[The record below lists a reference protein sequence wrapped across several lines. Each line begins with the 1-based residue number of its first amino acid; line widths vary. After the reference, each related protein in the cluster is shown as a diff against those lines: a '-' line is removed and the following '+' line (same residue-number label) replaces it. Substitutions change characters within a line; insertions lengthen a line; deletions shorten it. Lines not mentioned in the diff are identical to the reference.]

1 MWNGHARGISK
12 RCYKGNALPT
22 IGIVLIAAGLILLF
36 ACIPG
41 WAWAALAGLLL
52 IVVGYALIRLE
63 AGR

>member
-1 MWNGHARGISK
+1 MWNEHGRAGYR

>member
-1 MWNGHARGISK
+1 MWKAHGKTVFR
-12 RCYKGNALPT
+12 RCYKGSVLPT
-22 IGIVLIAAGLILLF
+22 LGIVLIAVGLILLF

>member
-1 MWNGHARGISK
+1 MQSGRGRPGYR
-12 RCYKGNALPT
+12 RCYRRDVMPA
-22 IGIVLIAAGLILLF
+22 IGLVLIAAGLILLF

-52 IVVGYALIRLE
+52 IVAGYALIRSS

>member
-1 MWNGHARGISK
+1 MQNGWGRPTYR

-22 IGIVLIAAGLILLF
+22 IGVVLIAVGLILLF

-41 WAWAALAGLLL
+41 WAWAALAGVLL
-52 IVVGYALIRLE
+52 IAFGYALIRLD